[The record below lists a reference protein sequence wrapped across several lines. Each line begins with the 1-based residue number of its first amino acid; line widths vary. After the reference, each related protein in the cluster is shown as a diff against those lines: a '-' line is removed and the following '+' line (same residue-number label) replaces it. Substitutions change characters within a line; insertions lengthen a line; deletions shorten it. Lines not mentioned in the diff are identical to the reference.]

1 MRRIFIHSILWTFL
15 LALGTASCGFT
26 PVYGPDSKIA
36 TALSD
41 IVIAPPKSDRTS
53 YLFVRELEFQIGR
66 NLDGGKVLEHDIQIS
81 EEGFVSAVNHIR
93 MTGRA
98 NYKVISIKDNKL
110 LFSGSVDNFVSYNAD
125 DSVLSTA
132 SRKPEEQLIAIL
144 ADQIKTELIGRF
156 SDPANE

>member
-1 MRRIFIHSILWTFL
+1 MRKNFSHCFLWAL
-15 LALGTASCGFT
+15 LLTLGIASCGFT
-26 PVYGPDSKIA
+26 PVYGPNSKIA
-36 TALSD
+36 TELSD
-41 IVIAPPKSDRTS
+41 IVIAPPKSDRAS
-53 YLFVRELEFQIGR
+53 YLFVRELEFRIGR

-81 EEGFVSAVNHIR
+81 EQGFVIAVNRIR

-144 ADQIKTELIGRF
+144 ADQITTELIGRF